1 MYFPLNYWGYS
12 CQLCEFTRG
21 YLDLTDST
29 QGHRRGWSAPLPL
42 GWEMLRVS
50 WSMGMVQNGYNVNI
64 FIRIW
69 CRYIIDDRKYIF
81 GCVRISMK
89 TIHNYS
95 VVASV
100 AWIFHEL
107 YIHPIQVFKN
117 VVKYGTIVNNQ
128 LMVWS
133 ANDVLVKFQCSLFK
147 RQRFGVIIVYF
158 VRLER
163 RSILAQHLN
172 ER

>member
-1 MYFPLNYWGYS
+1 MENWILQEYVFPIQWLGIFQPAMWIYQRVPWFDRFNQGLSTWLKCPFAVG
-12 CQLCEFTRG
+12 FR
-21 YLDLTDST
+21 DIDSFLED
-29 QGHRRGWSAPLPL
+29 GDGAS
-42 GWEMLRVS
+42 
-50 WSMGMVQNGYNVNI
+50 GYNVNI

-69 CRYIIDDRKYIF
+69 CRYIINDRKYIF

-100 AWIFHEL
+100 AWIYHEL

-133 ANDVLVKFQCSLFK
+133 ANDVLVEFQCSVFK
-147 RQRFGVIIVYF
+147 R
-158 VRLER
+158 
-163 RSILAQHLN
+163 
-172 ER
+172 